1 MSTTSAVGKG
11 EAEREGS
18 WGPPR
23 AQRGGG
29 GSVSVACIPDSRTY
43 SRKQDPVFQTPPHS
57 PTGPKRDVGG
67 RSPTEKR
74 GLSVDGPVP
83 VFPDR
88 YGTLEWRS
96 VEKANRQQTAEGIL
110 ERRKEPKGPKP
121 NQTELTE
128 GKKEERPRSLCLS
141 LSAV

>member
-11 EAEREGS
+11 EAERGLMGAARAEG
-18 WGPPR
+18 R
-23 AQRGGG
+23 

-74 GLSVDGPVP
+74 GPSMAPYLC
-83 VFPDR
+83 F
-88 YGTLEWRS
+88 
-96 VEKANRQQTAEGIL
+96 QTAMGLWSGGASKKRIVSKQ
-110 ERRKEPKGPKP
+110 RKEFSNGGRSPKAP
-121 NQTELTE
+121 NQT
-128 GKKEERPRSLCLS
+128 KRS
-141 LSAV
+141 

>member
-11 EAEREGS
+11 EAERGLMGAAARAEG
-18 WGPPR
+18 R
-23 AQRGGG
+23 

-128 GKKEERPRSLCLS
+128 GKKEERPRSLCLP